1 MPADPQLAA
10 DAARQALLRRLAAPL
25 KHDMVVNL
33 QAVAMLT
40 ETLAARLERNPDEAI
55 DFHTALAK
63 LNHLAR
69 DAVAAC
75 VKVAGWIDA
84 AQDDAVPLQQAVSDC
99 VALLA
104 GNLNFRG
111 FSVSAQ
117 VPEAEFEVAR
127 CGSRNLLAAAL
138 LLLTDSVPAPGEVLI
153 EADVSPDEAALTL
166 VYFPL
171 EPGADTPMP
180 VDLAHAPMEWAQ
192 VEALAAAERAGLAR
206 QGQEIVLRLR
216 RARITA
222 PLQMAPI

>member
-1 MPADPQLAA
+1 MTPDLQTAA

-40 ETLAARLERNPDEAI
+40 ETLAARLERNPQEAI
-55 DFHTALAK
+55 DFHSALGK
-63 LNHLAR
+63 LNRLAR
-69 DAVAAC
+69 DAVTSC
-75 VKVAGWIDA
+75 VKVASWLDA
-84 AQDDAVPLQQAVSDC
+84 PQDDAVPLQQAVSEC
-99 VALLA
+99 VALLS

-117 VPEAEFEVAR
+117 VPESEFEVAR
-127 CGSRNLLAAAL
+127 SGSRNLLAAAL
-138 LLLTDSVPAPGEVLI
+138 LLLTDSVPAPGEVLV

-171 EPGADTPMP
+171 EPGADVPMP
-180 VDLAHAPMEWAQ
+180 VDLAAAPLHWPQ
-192 VEALAAAERAGLAR
+192 LEALAAAERAGVVR
-206 QGQEIVLRLR
+206 QGHEIVLRLP
-216 RARITA
+216 RARVTA